1 MVVRVSLILNFILLV
16 VFSSNGV
23 AKPSQSPIVDTGSGT
38 VAPGVTV
45 YGAIIHNDG
54 SNDLR
59 MSTAAAAL
67 SAHVNHTHNAI
78 IRSENLQ
85 NIVTNMP
92 FPVTKWP
99 SVFARS
105 CPHHAQGHKSSDR
118 GTGLSHYQI
127 WLEFTYFD
135 NDLLEAVTR
144 PKPEYLTS
152 NAWSSN
158 SGIFQTFENGTFYK
172 NGIPF
177 IENDIMVIFDESARS
192 VINDT
197 PTLQTAMR
205 TELSAMTTD
214 ILYLGWCNHASSSPP
229 SSTEH
234 NPKRSSRSHAQQH
247 SCLYAY
253 AVTRAG
259 ARKLIKNYELCGA
272 LSIDEQI
279 TNMSKYGWITARR
292 ARVESYTGAVLTA
305 GTSSTSA
312 SASQSVT
319 PCDEV
324 KSSSGIFRLCKV

>member
-1 MVVRVSLILNFILLV
+1 MVVRGFLFLNVVLLAM
-16 VFSSNGV
+16 FNSTA
-23 AKPSQSPIVDTGSGT
+23 AKPSQSPIVDTGSGA
-38 VAPGVTV
+38 VVPGITV
-45 YGAIIHNDG
+45 YGAVIHNDG

-59 MSTAAAAL
+59 MSVAAAAL
-67 SAHVNHTHNAI
+67 SAHINHTHNAI
-78 IRSENLQ
+78 IRSENLRS
-85 NIVTNMP
+85 IVTNMP

-127 WLEFTYFD
+127 WLEFIYFD
-135 NDLLEAVTR
+135 NDLLEALTR

-177 IENDIMVIFDESARS
+177 LENDVMVIFDESARS
-192 VINDT
+192 IINDV
-197 PTLQTAMR
+197 PTLQTAIR
-205 TELSAMTTD
+205 TELSTMTTD
-214 ILYLGWCNHASSSPP
+214 FLYLGWCNHASSP
-229 SSTEH
+229 SSTDH
-234 NPKRSSRSHAQQH
+234 SPKRSSRSHSQQH

-259 ARKLIKNYELCGA
+259 ARKLVKNYELCGA
-272 LSIDEQI
+272 LSVDEQI

-292 ARVESYTGAVLTA
+292 ARVESYTGAVLTVST
-305 GTSSTSA
+305 GSTSSS
-312 SASQSVT
+312 SSSVMT
-319 PCDEV
+319 PCDQV
-324 KSSSGIFRLCKV
+324 KSSGIFHLCKI